1 MRRWGGRPWQRWR
14 QDNEVYFRARA
25 RHRRVVRV
33 YQLYRNGMAAR
44 RKTGKRLLVIGTAG
58 GITVVK
64 LYLKG
69 GRARCCSVAG
79 KLKPYLH
86 KRLRQL
92 LSGFGSEDLDRA
104 SNGQRRDLCIGSRG
118 T

>member
-1 MRRWGGRPWQRWR
+1 MRCRGGRPWPRWR
-14 QDNEVYFRARA
+14 QDNEVNFRARA

-33 YQLYRNGMAAR
+33 YQLYRNGMATGC
-44 RKTGKRLLVIGTAG
+44 KTGKRLLVIGTAR

-69 GRARCCSVAG
+69 GRARCRSVAG
-79 KLKPYLH
+79 KLKTYLH

-92 LSGFGSEDLDRA
+92 LAGFGSYDLDRA
-104 SNGQRRDLCIGSRG
+104 SNSTRRYLCIGSRG